1 MKTLEILFHNR
12 RKEKLTADSIS
23 LTEAPGWV
31 VLKTDGGVAE
41 MIPASVVKRIRII
54 PAAVE
59 KPAAPAPAPVE
70 AVFPP
75 APERPAG
82 TPPPVPDHLLKLPIR
97 PPYLPARPQPIVP
110 SRRFA

>member
-12 RKEKLTADSIS
+12 RKEKLTADTIS

-41 MIPASVVKRIRII
+41 MIPASVVKRIRIV

-59 KPAAPAPAPVE
+59 KAQAPASVPVE
-70 AVFPP
+70 AISLPV
-75 APERPAG
+75 PERSAG

-97 PPYLPARPQPIVP
+97 PPYMPARPQPIVP